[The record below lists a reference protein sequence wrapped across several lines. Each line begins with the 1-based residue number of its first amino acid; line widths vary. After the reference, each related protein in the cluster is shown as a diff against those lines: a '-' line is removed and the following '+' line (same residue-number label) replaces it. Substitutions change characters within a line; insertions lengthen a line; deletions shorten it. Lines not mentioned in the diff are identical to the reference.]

1 MSSTHVK
8 VYVSKVIDAPVARV
22 WGLLRDFN
30 GLPKFHPFFTVSA
43 IEDGLPAD
51 AVGCVRNFR
60 NTGGDLIRERLLT
73 LCDRS
78 YQQVYTIIE
87 VENLAVRDYV
97 AGFRLHPVTE
107 GDKTFAEWSA
117 GFDCAPA
124 DVADLRALVASVFQT
139 AFDQAQARLGRSQ

>member
-8 VYVSKVIDAPVARV
+8 VHVSKVIDAPVARV

-30 GLPKFHPFFTVSA
+30 GLPSFHPFFTVSA
-43 IEDGLPAD
+43 IEGGLPAD

-60 NTGGDLIRERLLT
+60 NTAGDLIRERLLT
-73 LCDRS
+73 LCDRTF
-78 YQQVYTIIE
+78 QQVYTIIE

-107 GDKTFAEWSA
+107 GDQTFAEWSA
-117 GFDCAPA
+117 EFDCAPA
-124 DVADLRALVASVFQT
+124 DAANLHTQIASVFQT
-139 AFDQAQARLGRSQ
+139 AFDQAQARLGRR